1 MKHFTLEEATAALA
15 AVAPLARRMVEHR
28 RRLLALEERLAG
40 VRHAVSGNGGGIE
53 PTGVEALEAAARD
66 ESEALG
72 RCVAA
77 IQGVGAQVKDLDRG
91 LVDFPAQHPESG
103 ETVLLCWQVGEEGIR
118 YWHGLEDGFAG
129 RKPLPF

>member
-28 RRLLALEERLAG
+28 RRLAALEERLGG
-40 VRHAVSGNGGGIE
+40 VRHAVSGNGGGLE

-66 ESEALG
+66 EAEALG
-72 RCVAA
+72 RCVASVE
-77 IQGVGAQVKDLDRG
+77 GMGAQVKDLDTG
-91 LVDFPAQHPESG
+91 LVDFPAVHPATG
-103 ETVLLCWQVGEEGIR
+103 ETVLLCWRVGEDGIQ
-118 YWHGLEDGFAG
+118 YWHGLEEGFAG